1 MIRKIFTVLLFSVL
15 FIAVV
20 SAQEIKKTGGFTRLE
35 SMGNNPYIF
44 DPYFNTV
51 NPAWNAVYDNFV
63 LLDLGSVAGDAFSAG
78 GFGQYLST
86 SFRLNRN
93 WTVGGILARN
103 DFFGMSVAL
112 VDPATN
118 YGTPVPGVVATVNS
132 IAGPGAV
139 VPMDNNIVLMGTYQ
153 TGNTSLGLGV
163 AYTSTTNDFNPPSGG
178 SSSGSASQIG
188 FNLGVLTNLSR
199 SIKLDVGASL
209 MFPSASFQPTTGNET
224 NASQTIIFVNGRAFW
239 KLNKNLRFVP
249 ILAFFTSSGSA
260 DSGGTSSASFDLQSF
275 TTFGFGAGLNYRVG
289 DFLLA
294 GGAMF
299 ATGNLTTPAVSGL
312 SPELSTSGH
321 VFPVW
326 NFGIEWNMLD
336 WFVGRVGYTAYTGN
350 VSTETAASPTTITES
365 VVTFFHPTQRGATL
379 GVGFRFGDF
388 SLDATVNEDVLRQG
402 FNIIGGGGPTFV
414 LLTSSYALP

>member
-1 MIRKIFTVLLFSVL
+1 MARKIFTVLLFSLL
-15 FIAVV
+15 FIAVS

-35 SMGNNPYIF
+35 SMGNNPYIL

-51 NPAWNAVYDNFV
+51 NPAWNAVYDNFI
-63 LLDLGSVAGDAFSAG
+63 LLDLGSVSGAPFSAG

-86 SFRLNRN
+86 SFRLSKN
-93 WTVGGILARN
+93 WTIGGILARN
-103 DFFGMSVAL
+103 DFFGMSIAL

-118 YGTPVPGVVATVNS
+118 YGTPVPGVVSTVNS
-132 IAGPGAV
+132 IVGSGAV
-139 VPMDNNIVLMGTYQ
+139 VPMDNNIVLMGTFT

-163 AYTSTTNDFNPPSGG
+163 AFTTTTNDINPPTGG
-178 SSSGSASQIG
+178 SISGSASQIG

-209 MFPSASFQPTTGNET
+209 ILPSASFQPSTGSET

-239 KLNKNLRFVP
+239 NLNTNLTFVP
-249 ILAFFTSSGSA
+249 LIGFFTASGSA

-275 TTFGFGAGLNYRVG
+275 TTFGFGAGLNYQLG
-289 DFLLA
+289 DFLIA
-294 GGAMF
+294 GGALF
-299 ATGNLTTPAVSGL
+299 ATGNLTTPAVNGI

-326 NFGIEWNMLD
+326 NFGVEWNMLE

-350 VSTETAASPTTITES
+350 VSTESAASSTTITES
-365 VVTFFHPTQRGATL
+365 IVTFFHPTQRGATL
-379 GVGFRFGDF
+379 GVGLRFGDF

-402 FNIIGGGGPTFV
+402 FNIIGGGSPTFV